1 MRSYLSVI
9 LAVALL
15 VFGLACSSDT
25 EETRTEEAG
34 VEMAAEKKPVM
45 EERTAKVGEMA
56 PNFVLT
62 DTEGKKHALEDFEGR
77 YVILEWINFDCPFV
91 QKHYKSGNMQELQET
106 YKDQKVV
113 WLTICSS
120 APGKQGYFEGEALK
134 SRMEKEKW
142 NGTAYLIDESGKV
155 GKMYQAKTTPH
166 MYIINPEGMLIYAGA
181 IDDKPS
187 ANVDDITESTNYVKQ
202 AMSASMAGEEVPVK
216 TTVAYGCSVKYQ

>member
-1 MRSYLSVI
+1 
-9 LAVALL
+9 
-15 VFGLACSSDT
+15 
-25 EETRTEEAG
+25 
-34 VEMAAEKKPVM
+34 MAAEKKPVM

>member
-1 MRSYLSVI
+1 
-9 LAVALL
+9 
-15 VFGLACSSDT
+15 
-25 EETRTEEAG
+25 
-34 VEMAAEKKPVM
+34 MAAEKKPVV

-62 DTEGKKHALEDFEGR
+62 DTEGKKYALENFEGK

-106 YKDQKVV
+106 YKAEGAV

-120 APGKQGYFEGEALK
+120 APGKQGHFEGEALK
-134 SRMEKEKW
+134 NRMEKEKW

-155 GKMYQAKTTPH
+155 GKIYQAKTTPH

-187 ANVDDITESTNYVKQ
+187 TNVDDIPESNNYVKQ